1 MDSTTDGTAAG
12 RPDST
17 AGRAADRT
25 AGRTAGRAADR
36 TPSSLDELASR
47 AGKWLGLSAAAQ
59 RHTAAVVADRF
70 DRIAWRDTYEQ
81 SAGLRELAEELNER
95 YDHTTDLLSD
105 AFWAAYKVGPRLRE
119 RAEMAPSRLL
129 NHQLVS
135 ALVESPEF
143 AELRRETAGD
153 PYAAAMAVLAQAAAL
168 RGMLE
173 RSRTAQ
179 EQAEQAQQAQRAAE
193 DAATAVAEALQ
204 QAADETDETDGT
216 NTADGTDQGDETGGD
231 GTVPRPAADAVQRAI
246 QAAETAEAAARQA
259 ARSADRALAAAVPGI
274 RAATRNAAVKAAEA
288 VRQEAALMR
297 AWGVAPGELER
308 LPFDQRARLAERLR
322 TGRLAQ
328 WAELIGRF
336 RQMADGERARKV
348 ENATGELVG
357 VTLGDDLSRVIP
369 SELASLGLPAMR
381 AVFAARY
388 AAGELMLY
396 DSQGEQT
403 TGQGA
408 VIACVDTSHS
418 MYEAGPGGVTREAW
432 AKACALALLDQ
443 ARHAGRDFV
452 GILFSAADKIQVFR
466 FPADR
471 PAGIDRTLDFAE
483 TFLGGGTSYQAPLTA
498 AGALLEEE
506 FNDTARARGDIV
518 MITDDECGVT
528 EEWMRGWNDAKRRL
542 GFRVF
547 GVAIGA
553 PRAAGAG
560 SVLEALCDNLRSIE
574 DLTDVHA
581 AADLFR
587 VI

>member
-1 MDSTTDGTAAG
+1 M
-12 RPDST
+12 
-17 AGRAADRT
+17 
-25 AGRTAGRAADR
+25 DR
-36 TPSSLDELASR
+36 TPSEPDESASR
-47 AGKWLGLSAAAQ
+47 SRKRLGVSAAVPEQ
-59 RHTAAVVADRF
+59 HTAAVVADRF

-81 SAGLRELAEELNER
+81 SAGLRDLAEELNER
-95 YDHTTDLLSD
+95 YDYAADLLTD
-105 AFWAAYKVGPRLRE
+105 AFLAAYKAGPRLRE
-119 RAEMAPSRLL
+119 RTEMAPSRLV
-129 NHQLVS
+129 NHQVITSLM
-135 ALVESPEF
+135 ESLEF

-168 RGMLE
+168 RRMLE
-173 RSRTAQ
+173 YSRQAQ
-179 EQAEQAQQAQRAAE
+179 EQGEQAKKTQRDAE
-193 DAATAVAEALQ
+193 DAATAVGEALQ
-204 QAADETDETDGT
+204 QAADAAGE
-216 NTADGTDQGDETGGD
+216 ADGD
-231 GTVPRPAADAVQRAI
+231 GTVPAPAADAVQQAI
-246 QAAETAEAAARQA
+246 EAAADAAAAARQA
-259 ARSADRALAAAVPGI
+259 AQDAAQALTAAAAGI
-274 RAATRNAAVKAAEA
+274 RAAARNAAAQAAEA
-288 VRQEAALMR
+288 VRQEAALMQ

-308 LPFDQRARLAERLR
+308 MPFDQRARLAERLR

-336 RQMADGERARKV
+336 RPMARGERARKV
-348 ENATGELVG
+348 ENAAGELVG
-357 VTLGDDLSRVIP
+357 VTLGNDLSRVIP
-369 SELASLGLPAMR
+369 SELANLGLPELR
-381 AVFAARY
+381 AVFAVRY

-396 DSQGEQT
+396 DSQGEQA

-408 VIACVDTSHS
+408 IIACVDTSHS

-452 GILFSAADKIQVFR
+452 GILFSAAGKIQVFR
-466 FPADR
+466 FPAGR
-471 PAGIDRTLDFAE
+471 PAGIDRILDFAE
-483 TFLGGGTSYQAPLTA
+483 TFLGGGTSYQTPLTA
-498 AGALLEEE
+498 AGELLEKE
-506 FNDTARARGDIV
+506 FNDAARTRGDIV

-528 EEWMRGWNDAKRRL
+528 EEWMRGWNDAKRLL

-553 PRAAGAG
+553 PRAAETD

>member
-1 MDSTTDGTAAG
+1 MSG
-12 RPDST
+12 RDAP
-17 AGRAADRT
+17 APGE
-25 AGRTAGRAADR
+25 
-36 TPSSLDELASR
+36 PASR
-47 AGKWLGLSAAAQ
+47 AGKWPGRSAAAPV

-70 DRIAWRDTYEQ
+70 DRVTWRDTYEQ
-81 SAGLRELAEELNER
+81 SAGLREVAEELNGR
-95 YDHTTDLLSD
+95 HDHATDLLTD
-105 AFWAAYKVGPRLRE
+105 VFLAAYKVGPRLRE
-119 RAEMAPSRLL
+119 RAEMAPSRLV
-129 NHQLVS
+129 NHQVVS

-153 PYAAAMAVLAQAAAL
+153 PYAAAMAVLAQAAAV

-173 RSRTAQ
+173 RCRAAQ
-179 EQAEQAQQAQRAAE
+179 EQAERASRARQ
-193 DAATAVAEALQ
+193 DADGAAAAADEALQ
-204 QAADETDETDGT
+204 RAADETD
-216 NTADGTDQGDETGGD
+216 GD
-231 GTVPRPAADAVQRAI
+231 GTVPGPAADAAR
-246 QAAETAEAAARQA
+246 QALDAAEAAQA
-259 ARSADRALAAAVPGI
+259 AARRAAFHAEQALAAAAPGI
-274 RAATRNAAVKAAEA
+274 RAAARNAASEAAEA
-288 VRQEAALMR
+288 VREEAALMR

-308 LPFDQRARLAERLR
+308 MPFDERARLAERLR
-322 TGRLAQ
+322 TGRLAR

-336 RQMADGERARKV
+336 RQMAAGERARKM

-369 SELASLGLPAMR
+369 SELAGLGLPELR

-396 DSQGEQT
+396 DAQGEQT

-408 VIACVDTSHS
+408 IVACVDTSHS
-418 MYEAGPGGVTREAW
+418 MYAAGPGGVTREAW
-432 AKACALALLDQ
+432 SKACALALLDQ

-452 GILFSAADKIQVFR
+452 GILFSAADKLQVFR
-466 FPADR
+466 FPADAPR
-471 PAGIDRTLDFAE
+471 PAGIDPVLDFAE

-498 AGALLEEE
+498 AAGLLEEE
-506 FNDTARARGDIV
+506 FDAAARARGDIV

-528 EEWMRGWNDAKRRL
+528 EEWMRGWKEAKHRL

-553 PRAAGAG
+553 PRATETG